1 MKLKSLIF
9 YTVAIGSAIVL
20 FKTVTAYGES
30 AIKAPLPIS
39 GRYLLQAQNLPG
51 CLKAEN
57 LVLNIQQSGIY
68 LFGSLAPREKSS
80 ESTTEAEEKP
90 SLSGL
95 FRHRQLVLSGTI
107 PHLSGCDRFL
117 STNSNNSPEIKIIA
131 ELEPGAIAPQSQKL
145 TGKITFNFIADST
158 AFTAEL
164 QPKIASQKP
173 AH

>member
-1 MKLKSLIF
+1 MKLKSLLF
-9 YTVAIGSAIVL
+9 YSVAIGSAIIL

-30 AIKAPLPIS
+30 ALKAPPPIS
-39 GRYLLQAQNLPG
+39 GRYLLQTQNLPE

-95 FRHRQLVLSGTI
+95 LRHRQLVLSGTI
-107 PHLSGCDRFL
+107 PHLSGCDRSL
-117 STNSNNSPEIKIIA
+117 HKSAEIKIIA
-131 ELEPGAIAPQSQKL
+131 ELEPGAIAPQPQKL
-145 TGKITFNFIADST
+145 TGKITFNFISDST
-158 AFTAEL
+158 EFTAEL
-164 QPKIASQKP
+164 KPKIASQKS

>member
-1 MKLKSLIF
+1 MKLKSLLF
-9 YTVAIGSAIVL
+9 YSVAIGSAIIL

-30 AIKAPLPIS
+30 ALKAPAPIG
-39 GRYLLQAQNLPG
+39 GRYLLQTQNLPG

-95 FRHRQLVLSGTI
+95 FRQQQLVLSGTI
-107 PHLSGCDRFL
+107 PHLSGCDRSL
-117 STNSNNSPEIKIIA
+117 STNSNKSAEIKIIA
-131 ELEPGAIAPQSQKL
+131 ELETGAIAPKPQKL
-145 TGKITFNFIADST
+145 TGKITFNFISDST
-158 AFTAEL
+158 EFTAEL
-164 QPKIASQKP
+164 QPKTASKKS